1 MEATMASK
9 RDYYEVLG
17 VGRDASDEDIKR
29 SYRKLA
35 MQFHPD
41 RNPGDAEAEAKF
53 KEAAEAYDVL
63 QDPDKRERYNRYGHA
78 GLEGTPMHQFTDVE
92 SIFEMFGDM
101 FGLGDLFGG
110 RGRGRGRGR
119 GPRPGRHIEV
129 GLELDLVEAAKGVVK
144 TIEIERAERCGD
156 CNGSGMKKGSKPT
169 TCSRCKG
176 RGVVIQ
182 GQSFFQI
189 QTTCSACGGRGEVIA
204 DPCHTCRGN
213 GRVAAKRR
221 IDVTIPAGVD
231 TGNRVR
237 ISGEGEAGD
246 EGAPRGDLYCL
257 LRVKAHPLFQR
268 DGLDLICQVP
278 LTFSLA
284 SLGGDIEVPT
294 LQGREN
300 LTLPRGVQFGD
311 TFRLR
316 GKGMPDPR
324 GRGKGDLIVQAI
336 LETPKKLTK
345 RQEELFRELAEIDK
359 SHVSPQRKGFLDTL
373 RDWFSSEPKPPE
385 EKKA

>member
-1 MEATMASK
+1 MANK

-17 VGRDASDEDIKR
+17 VSRDAGEEDIKR
-29 SYRKLA
+29 AYRKLA
-35 MQFHPD
+35 MQYHPD

-63 QDPDKRERYNRYGHA
+63 HDADKRERYNRYGHA
-78 GLEGTPMHQFTDVE
+78 GLEGTPMHQFTDVD
-92 SIFEMFGDM
+92 SIFDMFGDM
-101 FGLGDLFGG
+101 FGLGELFGG
-110 RGRGRGRGR
+110 GGRRRR
-119 GPRPGRHIEV
+119 GPRPGRSLEV
-129 GLELDLVEAAKGVVK
+129 VLDLDLIEAAKGVTK
-144 TIEIERAERCGD
+144 SIEIDRAERCGA
-156 CNGSGMKKGSKPT
+156 CSGSGLKRGSRPSV
-169 TCSRCKG
+169 CPRCRG

-189 QTTCSACGGRGEVIA
+189 QTTCQACGGRGEVIS
-204 DPCHTCRGN
+204 DPCPTCRGQ
-213 GRVAAKRR
+213 GRVLAKRR
-221 IDVTIPAGVD
+221 IEVAIPAGVD
-231 TGNRVR
+231 TGNRIR
-237 ISGEGEAGD
+237 LAGEGESGD

-257 LRVKAHPLFQR
+257 MRVRPHPLFQR

-278 LTFSLA
+278 LTFSQA
-284 SLGGDIEVPT
+284 SLGGEIEVPT
-294 LQGREN
+294 LQGKET

-324 GRGKGDLIVQAI
+324 GRGQGDLIVQAV

-359 SHVSPQRKGFLDTL
+359 SHVTPQRKGFLDTL
-373 RDWFSSEPKPPE
+373 RDWFSGQQKSPE
-385 EKKA
+385 EKKP